1 MKYFEFNQHE
11 YYALIAVAEKEGR
24 DSLEKAY
31 EIYFEI
37 VGSDSAQEVR
47 AAGEPEEMSFAY
59 AWFRWKALMKRIR
72 FKKQTEES
80 YMSTDKWMQEFRKH
94 KDVAVIVDGSLA

>member
-11 YYALIAVAEKEGR
+11 YYALIAVSEKEGR

-37 VGSDSAQEVR
+37 IGSDSAQEVK

-59 AWFRWKALMKRIR
+59 VWFRWKALMKR
-72 FKKQTEES
+72 TEELHIPA
-80 YMSTDKWMQEFRKH
+80 DKWMQELRKH
-94 KDVAVIVDGSLA
+94 KDAAVIVDGSLA